1 MRGTVERVVGT
12 VDPQCVEALV
22 VRGVWRRR
30 SVGVDEV
37 NAVIPAARLIVV
49 DTPRGGGAGEAPRVG
64 GRAVAAATAGKAG
77 SAARFVGPLVRDA
90 AALAL
95 VALST
100 AARFVQYVA
109 VQSGRFVVGTSAA
122 VRRTCVRADSL
133 RSNVSDAD
141 RRRARRTSARPV
153 RLSHCHKPR
162 YHSAAA
168 RSIEEGSTS
177 WGTDWGRPLP
187 SRPRESA

>member
-1 MRGTVERVVGT
+1 MGIQLRTERRFDGSSSVGRYWLAQCEGFRVTGPGQMRGTVERVVGT
-12 VDPQCVEALV
+12 VDPQCAEALV

-30 SVGVDEV
+30 SIGVDEV

-49 DTPRGGGAGEAPRVG
+49 DTPAEEEPAKAPRVD
-64 GRAVAAATAGKAG
+64 GRAVAAAAAGKAG

-122 VRRTCVRADSL
+122 VRAD
-133 RSNVSDAD
+133 V
-141 RRRARRTSARPV
+141 RARRQLAIERQRRRSAT
-153 RLSHCHKPR
+153 
-162 YHSAAA
+162 
-168 RSIEEGSTS
+168 RSTH
-177 WGTDWGRPLP
+177 
-187 SRPRESA
+187 